1 MPMTIKRGDLEPPLV
16 LTVSDASGA
25 ADLRDVASWRVI
37 GSLNGVVV
45 VDSVLTPGDVAI
57 DAGTPATAV
66 LTRAWVAGDTATAGE
81 LKVEVEASW
90 PVGRPQTFPAVGT
103 EVVTIVPD
111 LG

>member
-25 ADLRDVASWRVI
+25 TDLRGVSSWRVI

-45 VDSVLTPGDVAI
+45 VDSLLSSGNVAI

-66 LTRAWVAGDTATAGE
+66 LTRAWVLGDTATAGE

-90 PVGRPQTFPAVGT
+90 PTGRPQTFPPDGT
-103 EVVTIVPD
+103 EVVTILPD

>member
-25 ADLRDVASWRVI
+25 SDLRNVTSWRVI

-45 VDSVLTPGDVAI
+45 VNSVLSGGNVAI
-57 DAGTPATAV
+57 NGATPATAV

-81 LKVEVEASW
+81 MKIEVEASW
-90 PVGRPQTFPAVGT
+90 PTGRPQTFPADGS
-103 EVVTIVPD
+103 EVVHILPD

>member
-16 LTVSDASGA
+16 LTVSDAAGLT
-25 ADLRDVASWRVI
+25 DLRGVTAWRVI

-45 VDSVLTPGDVAI
+45 VDSVLTSGNVVIA
-57 DAGTPATAV
+57 DATPAMAV

-81 LKVEVEASW
+81 MKIEVEAVW
-90 PVGRPQTFPAVGT
+90 PTGRPQTFPADGT
-103 EVVTIVPD
+103 EVVHILPD